1 MTDEATAGTKPGRGA
16 TVGGPGTGQ
25 KARSKRSDYWILG
38 GLVITGILA
47 GYNWLR
53 QLPRD

>member
-25 KARSKRSDYWILG
+25 KARSKRSVYWILG

>member
-1 MTDEATAGTKPGRGA
+1 MAS
-16 TVGGPGTGQ
+16 GPEPEQ
-25 KARSKRSDYWILG
+25 KAGSTRSVYWILG
-38 GLVITGILA
+38 GLVIAGILA